1 MIQQQWCNIMWMFIQ
16 WFHSIWIINS
26 LADYFDWIFGKYF
39 SICWTWIVTIFNS
52 NSATVF
58 PAIKI
63 QWTQIS
69 AAGHDCHLCLLFGEN
84 YWIVGT
90 ARVFRF
96 QYQMSFEQSGKDTN
110 MCMKHFDQ
118 ILLNFLLVLL
128 AKHFKICSS
137 IFVPWKTIS
146 ETSDLS
152 TITNDSYAIIIFMI
166 IIIIF

>member
-1 MIQQQWCNIMWMFIQ
+1 
-16 WFHSIWIINS
+16 
-26 LADYFDWIFGKYF
+26 
-39 SICWTWIVTIFNS
+39 
-52 NSATVF
+52 
-58 PAIKI
+58 
-63 QWTQIS
+63 
-69 AAGHDCHLCLLFGEN
+69 
-84 YWIVGT
+84 
-90 ARVFRF
+90 
-96 QYQMSFEQSGKDTN
+96 MSFEQAGKDTN
-110 MCMKHFDQ
+110 MCMKHLDQ